1 MEYLFQLIPE
11 KSKKK
16 VLKLL
21 ESEPINI
28 IVTKKRI
35 SKHGD
40 FRKKA
45 NSTLPGLQELFEC
58 RETSWCRM
66 EVNI

>member
-16 VLKLL
+16 VLKLV
-21 ESEPINI
+21 ESEHINI

-40 FRKKA
+40 FRKKPMV
-45 NSTLPGLQELFEC
+45 NYQLQLIGHQTHTAF
-58 RETSWCRM
+58 
-66 EVNI
+66 

>member
-16 VLKLL
+16 VFKLL

-28 IVTKKRI
+28 IVTKKEFP
-35 SKHGD
+35 STETLE
-40 FRKKA
+40 KK
-45 NSTLPGLQELFEC
+45 P
-58 RETSWCRM
+58 M
-66 EVNI
+66 VNY